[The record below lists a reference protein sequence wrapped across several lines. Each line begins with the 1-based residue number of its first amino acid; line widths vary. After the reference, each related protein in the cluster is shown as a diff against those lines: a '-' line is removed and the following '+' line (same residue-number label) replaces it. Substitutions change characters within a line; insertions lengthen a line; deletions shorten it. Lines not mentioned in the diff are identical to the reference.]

1 MALVRHE
8 TTLAPGR
15 RVRADRVVQE
25 LTFLSRSGVFGLF
38 DHRCVTVNGEP
49 CLRPGAP
56 LHGGDVVVVRY
67 DPHTRYRARPRP
79 PADGPFRVAFED
91 DHLIV
96 VDKRAGVLTVPT
108 DRRETDT
115 LVHAI
120 GRYLGGGGPAR
131 RVEVVQRLDRD
142 VSGLLVFAKTREAAR
157 GLIEQFAERKPE
169 REYVA
174 LVAGELE
181 ADAGVF
187 ESRLATTRDL
197 LRYST
202 DEPGEGE
209 PAITRYRVER
219 RLRGATRV
227 RVRLETGRRNQIRV
241 HFAEA
246 GHPVLG
252 DPRYAPDL
260 SRHPDWRPRRLA
272 LHAALLAFRHP
283 VTGEPLRFESRPPR
297 AFLAFEAERGRRR
310 KDRHEPGAAAPHR
323 RHPATGDR

>member
-1 MALVRHE
+1 MAHVEKE
-8 TTLAPGR
+8 TTLPPGR
-15 RVRADRVVQE
+15 RARADRIVQE
-25 LTFLSRSGVFGLF
+25 LTFLSRSGLFGLF
-38 DHRCVTVNGEP
+38 DHQCVTVNGAP
-49 CLRPGAP
+49 CRRPGATVR
-56 LHGGDVVVVRY
+56 GGDVVAVRY
-67 DPHTRYRARPRP
+67 DPHTRYHARPHP

-91 DHLIV
+91 EHLLV
-96 VDKRAGVLTVPT
+96 VDKAAGALTVPT
-108 DRRETDT
+108 DRHETDT

-131 RVEVVQRLDRD
+131 RVEVVHRLDRD
-142 VSGLLVFAKTREAAR
+142 VSGLLVFAKTREVAR

-174 LVAGELE
+174 LVAGTMEHDE
-181 ADAGVF
+181 GVF
-187 ESRLATTRDL
+187 ESRLATTREL

-209 PAITRYRVER
+209 LAITRYRVER

-246 GHPVLG
+246 LHPVLG

-283 VTGEPLRFESRPPR
+283 VTGAALRFESRPPR
-297 AFLAFEAERGRRR
+297 AFLAFEGGGRPGSPPRPRAGRADRKRARR
-310 KDRHEPGAAAPHR
+310 FP
-323 RHPATGDR
+323 